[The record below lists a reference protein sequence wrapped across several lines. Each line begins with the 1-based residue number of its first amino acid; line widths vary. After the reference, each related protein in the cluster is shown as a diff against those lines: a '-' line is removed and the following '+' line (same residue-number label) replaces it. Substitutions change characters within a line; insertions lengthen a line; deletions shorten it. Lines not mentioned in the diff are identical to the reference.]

1 MSKRPPPLPKITMR
15 RFLEDPLL
23 LGKQFAGK
31 TWLGWRALLIA
42 SQGEPLNELEA
53 EFFKELTGRDYIAGM
68 RCDELWVIASR
79 RAGKSRA
86 IAALATFRSIMFNY
100 DDFLAPSERAVIAI
114 LSATQVQSGKVFEY
128 TAGNFDSVKLLKPFL
143 ANITRG
149 EIRLTNRIDIQ
160 IRTASYKTIRGI
172 TSPLVV
178 LDELAFFDLE
188 GSANPDKQIYDA
200 VVPSLAS
207 LHGQL
212 AVISS
217 PFGKR
222 GLLWD
227 TYRENYGPDGD
238 PQILVAKASTRQ
250 LNSTIDQRI
259 IDRAVKKDPCAART
273 EWLGEFRDDIEA
285 FISRDLVESLVIP
298 GRIELPPGAH
308 DHVAFCDPSGGGSDG
323 FTLCIAHAE
332 GEKIVIDCL
341 REIPPPFNPEH
352 AVREHAKTI
361 DDYHCVEVVGDRYSG
376 TVYEQM
382 FAKFGATYRFS
393 DLSKSELYSGALPML
408 NARHVELLDGA
419 AGHKCVEQ
427 LCALER
433 RVARASSRESIDH
446 PQGAA
451 NHDDLSNALAGA
463 IVLASAKLS
472 ALATWAAF
480 GERAHQFM
488 RQAGLT
494 RTESVPTRFIVG

>member
-238 PQILVAKASTRQ
+238 PQILVAKASTR
-250 LNSTIDQRI
+250 
-259 IDRAVKKDPCAART
+259 P
-273 EWLGEFRDDIEA
+273 
-285 FISRDLVESLVIP
+285 
-298 GRIELPPGAH
+298 H
-308 DHVAFCDPSGGGSDG
+308 DSPHFQMAPKVS
-323 FTLCIAHAE
+323 
-332 GEKIVIDCL
+332 
-341 REIPPPFNPEH
+341 
-352 AVREHAKTI
+352 AKTGSSASI
-361 DDYHCVEVVGDRYSG
+361 VVNRSINGSNRTSG
-376 TVYEQM
+376 
-382 FAKFGATYRFS
+382 
-393 DLSKSELYSGALPML
+393 
-408 NARHVELLDGA
+408 
-419 AGHKCVEQ
+419 
-427 LCALER
+427 
-433 RVARASSRESIDH
+433 
-446 PQGAA
+446 
-451 NHDDLSNALAGA
+451 
-463 IVLASAKLS
+463 
-472 ALATWAAF
+472 
-480 GERAHQFM
+480 
-488 RQAGLT
+488 
-494 RTESVPTRFIVG
+494 IVGINS

>member
-1 MSKRPPPLPKITMR
+1 MPRKRQLHR
-15 RFLEDPLL
+15 RSR
-23 LGKQFAGK
+23 GVGHVRKSAHNRG
-31 TWLGWRALLIA
+31 AAIA
-42 SQGEPLNELEA
+42 CLKLTNAAEA
-53 EFFKELTGRDYIAGM
+53 TFNL
-68 RCDELWVIASR
+68 ASR
-79 RAGKSRA
+79 RICQPVLRGEGRKDRREAPTSARADLRTPAHGPHCPGAWIMRQSRCRP
-86 IAALATFRSIMFNY
+86 IRATRNEHNRNGNH
-100 DDFLAPSERAVIAI
+100 LQNVPSVIHDY
-114 LSATQVQSGKVFEY
+114 ATQVQSGKVFEY

-259 IDRAVKKDPCAART
+259 IDRAVKKDPSQPGPNGSENSAT
-273 EWLGEFRDDIEA
+273 
-285 FISRDLVESLVIP
+285 ISRPSSAATSSNPRHPRPDRTP
-298 GRIELPPGAH
+298 ARRPRPRRIL
-308 DHVAFCDPSGGGSDG
+308 
-323 FTLCIAHAE
+323 
-332 GEKIVIDCL
+332 
-341 REIPPPFNPEH
+341 
-352 AVREHAKTI
+352 
-361 DDYHCVEVVGDRYSG
+361 
-376 TVYEQM
+376 
-382 FAKFGATYRFS
+382 
-393 DLSKSELYSGALPML
+393 
-408 NARHVELLDGA
+408 
-419 AGHKCVEQ
+419 
-427 LCALER
+427 
-433 RVARASSRESIDH
+433 
-446 PQGAA
+446 
-451 NHDDLSNALAGA
+451 
-463 IVLASAKLS
+463 
-472 ALATWAAF
+472 
-480 GERAHQFM
+480 
-488 RQAGLT
+488 
-494 RTESVPTRFIVG
+494 